1 MALCSLQSKIQLL
14 GLLHVAP
21 QGCLL
26 MTLLQP
32 LLSCIG
38 LPLYQPNKSAF
49 RLWDRVNP
57 FIRAISLARNCL
69 LSFLSTSYSW
79 KLNPAFPDLQSN
91 YTSLSCVP
99 RMLDVAL
106 VRQLSLLM
114 YMCHVL
120 SVFERPWFTQL
131 IFSHPQG
138 DLSWGARLCAFNVCM
153 STSCWERQK
162 EVERRGKQKQRKE
175 RRREEEEVE

>member
-79 KLNPAFPDLQSN
+79 KHNPAFPDPQSN
-91 YTSLSCVP
+91 YTSLSCVL
-99 RMLDVAL
+99 RMLNVAL
-106 VRQLSLLM
+106 VRQLSLLR
-114 YMCHVL
+114 YMCLFCQFLRDHDLPNLYFPILRVIFPEVYL
-120 SVFERPWFTQL
+120 TCAWVQVVERDRKRWRGEE
-131 IFSHPQG
+131 SG
-138 DLSWGARLCAFNVCM
+138 S
-153 STSCWERQK
+153 K
-162 EVERRGKQKQRKE
+162 EKRRGK
-175 RRREEEEVE
+175 RRRG